1 MKSSPT
7 ALLAALAQPRF
18 YHGDE
23 PVIVHE
29 THASRVFVC
38 GTRAF
43 KIKKPVALGFLDYH
57 TLELRHAA
65 CLEEVRVNRELAPDI
80 YLGVCAI
87 VPAVGGFEL
96 AREHDPE
103 AVEYAVEMRSFRE
116 RDSLAG
122 LIASSQLTRE
132 QLGAVAQRISDFH
145 RAAPSVSGGGL
156 DEVLTMWRTNL
167 RELAALGPP
176 ASIAVT
182 AAESFGEAFL
192 RAHASELER
201 RRSSGLVHDGHGDLR
216 CEHVLVRPS
225 VRVVDRVEFDPKLRH
240 TDIACDLAFLTMDL
254 EAHGRRDAAGE
265 LLREYRDRGLDPGSD
280 ALLSFFAA
288 YRAFV
293 RAKVALIAA
302 SEHEGAERAALRAEG
317 GVMGAFGERL
327 CWRARAPLAIVVCG
341 PAASG
346 KSTLAAEI
354 AHRSGFSVI
363 SSDAV
368 RKGLA
373 GLKVTEHAGPELYT
387 SAVSQE
393 TYERL
398 GCEAADALGAGE
410 GVIVDATCRRRSDRA
425 PLLAHLH
432 RAGAP
437 VLAVR
442 CEVPLVLAL
451 TRAAHRLGSSMSAS
465 DATPAIVAA
474 QHEDFDALTELEPRS
489 LLELDASQPLV
500 TQVQAITEALDE
512 QLAEPIA
519 RLAS

>member
-1 MKSSPT
+1 MSSPP

-18 YHGDE
+18 YRGDE

-29 THASRVFVC
+29 THASWVFVC

-87 VPAVGGFEL
+87 VPADGGFEF

-122 LIASSQLTRE
+122 LIASSELTRE
-132 QLGAVAQRISDFH
+132 QLVAVAQRIADFH
-145 RAAPSVSGGGL
+145 RAAPSVPGGGL
-156 DEVLTMWRTNL
+156 DEVLAMWRTNL
-167 RELAALGPP
+167 RELAGLEP
-176 ASIAVT
+176 ADSTAII
-182 AAESFGEAFL
+182 AAEGFGEAFL
-192 RAHASELER
+192 RAHASELEG
-201 RRSSGLVHDGHGDLR
+201 RRSSGLVRDGHGDLR
-216 CEHVLVRPS
+216 CEHVLVRPA
-225 VRVVDRVEFDPKLRH
+225 VRIVDRVEFDPKLRC

-254 EAHGRRDAAGE
+254 EAQGRRDAAEE

-302 SEHEGAERAALRAEG
+302 GEHEGAKRAALRAEG
-317 GVMGAFGERL
+317 EAMGALGERL
-327 CWRARAPLAIVVCG
+327 CWRARAPVAIVVCG

-354 AHRSGFSVI
+354 ARRSGFSVI

-398 GCEAADALGAGE
+398 GSEAERVLGDGTS
-410 GVIVDATCRRRSDRA
+410 VIIDATCRRQSDRA
-425 PLLAHLH
+425 PLFAHLQ

-437 VLAVR
+437 VLVVR
-442 CEVPLVLAL
+442 CEVPLALAL
-451 TRAAHRLGSSMSAS
+451 ERAAHRLRSSMSAS
-465 DATPAIVAA
+465 DATPTIVAA
-474 QHEDFDALTELEPRS
+474 QHDDFEALTELQPRS
-489 LLELDASQPLV
+489 LLDLDASEPLAA
-500 TQVQAITEALDE
+500 QVQAITEALDE
-512 QLAEPIA
+512 QLAESIA

>member
-1 MKSSPT
+1 MSSPT

-18 YHGDE
+18 YRGDE

-38 GTRAF
+38 GARAF

-57 TLELRHAA
+57 TLERRHAA

-87 VPAVGGFEL
+87 VPTDGRFEL

-122 LIASSQLTRE
+122 LIASSELTRE
-132 QLGAVAQRISDFH
+132 QLVAVAQRLSDFH
-145 RAAPSVSGGGL
+145 RAAPSVPGGGL
-156 DEVLTMWRTNL
+156 DEVLAMWRTNL
-167 RELAALGPP
+167 RELAGLEPP
-176 ASIAVT
+176 DSPAII
-182 AAESFGEAFL
+182 AAEGFGEAFL

-201 RRSSGLVHDGHGDLR
+201 RRSSGLVRDGHGDLR
-216 CEHVLVRPS
+216 CEHLLVRPT
-225 VRVVDRVEFDPKLRH
+225 VRVVDRVEFDPKLRC
-240 TDIACDLAFLTMDL
+240 TDIACDLAFLMMDL
-254 EAHGRRDAAGE
+254 EAHGRRDAAEE
-265 LLREYRDRGLDPGSD
+265 LLREYRDRGPDPGSD

-302 SEHEGAERAALRAEG
+302 GGQEGAERAALRAEG
-317 GVMGAFGERL
+317 DAMRALGERL
-327 CWRARAPLAIVVCG
+327 CWRARTPLAIVVCG

-354 AHRSGFSVI
+354 AHRSDFTVM

-373 GLKVTEHAGPELYT
+373 GLPVTEHAGPELYT
-387 SAVSQE
+387 SAASQE

-398 GCEAADALGAGE
+398 GCEAARVLGDGG

-432 RAGAP
+432 RVDAS

-442 CEVPLVLAL
+442 CEVPLALAL
-451 TRAAHRLGSSMSAS
+451 TRAAHRVGSAMSAS

-474 QHEDFDALTELEPRS
+474 QHEEFEALTELEPRS
-489 LLELDASQPLV
+489 LLELDASLPLAA
-500 TQVQAITEALDE
+500 QLQAITEALDE